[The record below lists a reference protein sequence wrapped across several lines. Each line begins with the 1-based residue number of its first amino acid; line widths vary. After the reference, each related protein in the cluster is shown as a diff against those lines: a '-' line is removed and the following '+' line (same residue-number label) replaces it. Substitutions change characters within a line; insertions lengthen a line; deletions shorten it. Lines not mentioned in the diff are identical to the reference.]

1 MVIYKQIRYQKL
13 PRKRAKEKKIL
24 TDLYCMNNYENANK
38 GSNMYGNTAHSI
50 YAQNNVGIE
59 SPEKL
64 ISMLYEGI
72 LRFNAQAKKAIKD
85 HDIEKRVYWTNRSI
99 AVITEL
105 INTLDLSQG
114 QVAEYLQGLYSYEI
128 RLLSMGSQENCVE
141 KYDEVSNVFRELNA
155 AWKETTNVAQ

>member
-1 MVIYKQIRYQKL
+1 MKK
-13 PRKRAKEKKIL
+13 PKEKKIL
-24 TDLYCMNNYENANK
+24 TDLYYMNNYQNDKK

-64 ISMLYEGI
+64 IAMLYEGI

-85 HDIEKRVYWTNRSI
+85 KDIEKRVYWTNRSI
-99 AVITEL
+99 SVIAEL
-105 INTLDLSQG
+105 VNTLDMKEG
-114 QVAEYLQGLYSYEI
+114 QISEYLSGLYSYEI
-128 RLLSMGSQENCVE
+128 NLLSIASQENNIE

-155 AWKETTNVAQ
+155 AWKETTNVDH

>member
-1 MVIYKQIRYQKL
+1 
-13 PRKRAKEKKIL
+13 
-24 TDLYCMNNYENANK
+24 MNNYQNDKK

-64 ISMLYEGI
+64 ITMLYEGI

-85 HDIEKRVYWTNRSI
+85 KDIEKRVYWTNRSI
-99 AVITEL
+99 SVIAEL
-105 INTLDLSQG
+105 VNTLDMKEG
-114 QVAEYLQGLYSYEI
+114 QISEYLSGLYSYEI
-128 RLLSMGSQENCVE
+128 NLLSIASQENNIE

-155 AWKETTNVAQ
+155 AWKETTNVDH

>member
-1 MVIYKQIRYQKL
+1 MKK
-13 PRKRAKEKKIL
+13 PKEKKIL
-24 TDLYCMNNYENANK
+24 TDLYYMNNYQNDKK

-64 ISMLYEGI
+64 ITMLYEGI

-85 HDIEKRVYWTNRSI
+85 KDIEKRVYWTNRSI
-99 AVITEL
+99 SVIAEL
-105 INTLDLSQG
+105 VNTLDMKEG
-114 QVAEYLQGLYSYEI
+114 QISEYLSGLYSYEI
-128 RLLSMGSQENCVE
+128 NLLSIASQENNIE

-155 AWKETTNVAQ
+155 AWKETTNVDH